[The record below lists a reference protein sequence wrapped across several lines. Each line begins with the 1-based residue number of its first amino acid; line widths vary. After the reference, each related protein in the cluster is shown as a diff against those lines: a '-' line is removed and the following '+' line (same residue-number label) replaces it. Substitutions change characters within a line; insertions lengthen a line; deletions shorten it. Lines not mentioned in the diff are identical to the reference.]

1 MDGHFID
8 LYVHHKNENIWKKSH
23 KLKKKKKKSC
33 KSLQNIYWVS
43 QSLSKVVSQISTISA
58 KKKKKGHDRRLNA
71 SQKAEKQPCLNPLIL
86 AQTALCLQVNNLI
99 FTYSVAH

>member
-58 KKKKKGHDRRLNA
+58 KKKKKDTIGDWMQARRLKSSSA
-71 SQKAEKQPCLNPLIL
+71 
-86 AQTALCLQVNNLI
+86 
-99 FTYSVAH
+99 

>member
-23 KLKKKKKKSC
+23 KLKKKKKSPVK
-33 KSLQNIYWVS
+33 VS
-43 QSLSKVVSQISTISA
+43 KIFTESVRVYPKLWA
-58 KKKKKGHDRRLNA
+58 KYQQFQLKKKKGHDRRLNA
-71 SQKAEKQPCLNPLIL
+71 SQKAEKQLCLNPLIL

>member
-23 KLKKKKKKSC
+23 KLKKKKSPVKVSK
-33 KSLQNIYWVS
+33 NIYWVS

-58 KKKKKGHDRRLNA
+58 KKKKKDTIGDWMQARRLKSSSA
-71 SQKAEKQPCLNPLIL
+71 
-86 AQTALCLQVNNLI
+86 
-99 FTYSVAH
+99 

>member
-23 KLKKKKKKSC
+23 KLKKKKSC

-71 SQKAEKQPCLNPLIL
+71 SQKAEKQLCLNPLIL

>member
-23 KLKKKKKKSC
+23 KLKKKKKSPVKVS
-33 KSLQNIYWVS
+33 KNIYWVS

-58 KKKKKGHDRRLNA
+58 KKKKKDTIGNWMQARRLKSSSA
-71 SQKAEKQPCLNPLIL
+71 
-86 AQTALCLQVNNLI
+86 
-99 FTYSVAH
+99 

>member
-33 KSLQNIYWVS
+33 KSLQKYLLS
-43 QSLSKVVSQISTISA
+43 QSEFIQSCEPNI
-58 KKKKKGHDRRLNA
+58 
-71 SQKAEKQPCLNPLIL
+71 
-86 AQTALCLQVNNLI
+86 NN
-99 FTYSVAH
+99 FS